1 MEVFKDLGLDG
12 RTILVNAA
20 GFIVL
25 VLLLKRFLFAPVAQV
40 LKRREERVAATLAKA
55 DSERQAME
63 KMRSEYEQRIA
74 KIEEEARTRIQ
85 DAIKEA
91 GEIRNGLLEEARQQ
105 SQEIVERGKSEIER
119 ERQKAVVALRD
130 EVVGLAVE
138 AAERLLREKLDDAA
152 HRRLVSEF
160 IEGMESYPWR
170 T

>member
-40 LKRREERVAATLAKA
+40 LKRREERVVATLAKA

-91 GEIRNGLLEEARQQ
+91 GEIRNRLLEEARQQ

-160 IEGMESYPWR
+160 IEGMETYPWR